1 VPARIART
9 VPRRSAARISR
20 DLVMPLTAEDVAA
33 IETVAHYTHDEDQC
47 YLMLYGEGVF
57 DTIPIEADYTVGD
70 MKMWIKTHKNKDP
83 NEYDLVGPKGKWKMG
98 AGSEVLGNDVIIADV
113 MGERFENKWLMQ
125 LSLFPKKK
133 NESTG
138 EMESTFETI
147 EEWVPPPPE
156 EAWESEREREFQE
169 AEFDDN

>member
-1 VPARIART
+1 
-9 VPRRSAARISR
+9 
-20 DLVMPLTAEDVAA
+20 MPLTAEDVAA

-70 MKMWIKTHKNKDP
+70 MKLWLKTHKNKDP
-83 NEYDLVGPKGKWKMG
+83 NEYDLVGPKGVWKMG
-98 AGSEVLGNDVIIADV
+98 AGSEVLGDDIVIADV
-113 MGERFENKWLMQ
+113 MGPRFEGKWLMQ

-156 EAWESEREREFQE
+156 EAWNSDDDDAEQFAEDLKKSEEEG
-169 AEFDDN
+169 

>member
-1 VPARIART
+1 MWWTAPSGCQGFLWRFA
-9 VPRRSAARISR
+9 PF
-20 DLVMPLTAEDVAA
+20 MPLTKDDVAA
-33 IETVAHYTHDEDQC
+33 IETVAHYTRDEDQC

-57 DTIPIEADYTVGD
+57 DTIPIEADYTIGD
-70 MKMWIKTHKNKDP
+70 MKLWIQMHKNKDP
-83 NEYDLVGPKGKWKMG
+83 SEYDLVGPKGKWKMG
-98 AGSEVLGNDVIIADV
+98 AGSEVLGDDVLIADV

-133 NESTG
+133 NEKTG

-156 EAWESEREREFQE
+156 EAWDSERERELVASL
-169 AEFDDN
+169 AEEDDA

>member
-1 VPARIART
+1 MV
-9 VPRRSAARISR
+9 
-20 DLVMPLTAEDVAA
+20 LTKEDVAA
-33 IETVAHYTHDEDQC
+33 IETVEHYIHDEDQC

-70 MKMWIKTHKNKDP
+70 MKLWIKYHKNIEP
-83 NEYDLVGPKGKWKMG
+83 EGYDLVGPKGKWKMG
-98 AGSEVLGNDVIIADV
+98 AGSESLPDETVISDV
-113 MGERFENKWLMQ
+113 MGDRFENKWLMQ

-156 EAWESEREREFQE
+156 EAYVTTSEEEP
-169 AEFDDN
+169 DDKD

>member
-1 VPARIART
+1 MNWLGGELELGEV
-9 VPRRSAARISR
+9 
-20 DLVMPLTAEDVAA
+20 ED
-33 IETVAHYTHDEDQC
+33 E
-47 YLMLYGEGVF
+47 
-57 DTIPIEADYTVGD
+57 
-70 MKMWIKTHKNKDP
+70 
-83 NEYDLVGPKGKWKMG
+83 LVGPKGKWKMG

>member
-1 VPARIART
+1 
-9 VPRRSAARISR
+9 
-20 DLVMPLTAEDVAA
+20 MPLTAEDVAA

-70 MKMWIKTHKNKDP
+70 MKLWLKTHKNKDA

-98 AGSEVLGNDVIIADV
+98 GGSEVLGDDVVIADV
-113 MGERFENKWLMQ
+113 MGDRFEGKWLMQ

-133 NESTG
+133 NEQTG

-156 EAWESEREREFQE
+156 EAWESEREREIEE
-169 AEFDDN
+169 AEMDDD

>member
-1 VPARIART
+1 
-9 VPRRSAARISR
+9 
-20 DLVMPLTAEDVAA
+20 MPLTAEDVAA

-70 MKMWIKTHKNKDP
+70 MKLWLKTWKNKDP
-83 NEYDLVGPKGKWKMG
+83 NEYDLVGPKGIWKMG
-98 AGSEVLGNDVIIADV
+98 AGSEVLDDDVVIADV
-113 MGERFENKWLMQ
+113 MGPRFEGKWLML
-125 LSLFPKKK
+125 LSLFPKQK
-133 NESTG
+133 NEATG

-156 EAWESEREREFQE
+156 EAWESEREREREE
-169 AEFDDN
+169 AELDDD